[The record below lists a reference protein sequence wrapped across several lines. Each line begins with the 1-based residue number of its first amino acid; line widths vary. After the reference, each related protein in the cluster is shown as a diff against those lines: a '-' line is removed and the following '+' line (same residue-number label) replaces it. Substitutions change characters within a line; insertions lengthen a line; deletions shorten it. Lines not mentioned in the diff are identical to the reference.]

1 MLCCKEN
8 TPIFFINITVFIT
21 NCQKSGAKNLQMN
34 LRSLKLLK
42 IFLILVAI
50 HSFCVG
56 LGLMIIPLDY
66 YDLFGFYDY
75 SGNFFKIQ
83 AGVFHIVMSGAYV
96 LAARDPVGNQ
106 VLILF
111 SIFAKMIA
119 TVFLISY
126 AVFIDMVWMVLAS
139 GIFDLLMGLVLI
151 WFLKGLKN
159 TQEVSYH

>member
-1 MLCCKEN
+1 
-8 TPIFFINITVFIT
+8 
-21 NCQKSGAKNLQMN
+21 MN

-42 IFLILVAI
+42 IFLILVTL

-56 LGLMIIPLDY
+56 LGLILIPLDY
-66 YDLFGFYDY
+66 FELFGFYEY

-83 AGVFHIVMSGAYV
+83 AGVFHIVMCGAYA
-96 LAARDPVGNQ
+96 LAANDPVGNR
-106 VLILF
+106 IMIRF

-126 AVFIDMVWMVLAS
+126 AVFIDMAWMVLAS
-139 GIFDLLMGLVLI
+139 GVFDFVMGLLLI

-159 TQEVSYH
+159 TG